1 MDTGVED
8 VIAFRRIEWIFVL
21 IWRGGQEARVNPAEY
36 RPLYRDI
43 AEIELI
49 GVERALQSFSPSRP
63 GIDTSP
69 IPRLPIINLLDTPNL
84 LAPFEPLRFLIIQ
97 SRLTP
102 PRPHRFEFYVS
113 LTLEK
118 AVWEAVP
125 RSAHSRANVIDKKIR
140 GDVRRSMVNNRL

>member
-1 MDTGVED
+1 MRVT
-8 VIAFRRIEWIFVL
+8 IFL
-21 IWRGGQEARVNPAEY
+21 PLSSWNRYLPDSEITDHKSPRYPKPARV
-36 RPLYRDI
+36 
-43 AEIELI
+43 
-49 GVERALQSFSPSRP
+49 
-63 GIDTSP
+63 
-69 IPRLPIINLLDTPNL
+69 
-84 LAPFEPLRFLIIQ
+84 PFEPLRFLIIQ

-125 RSAHSRANVIDKKIR
+125 RSAHSCANVIDKKIR

>member
-63 GIDTSP
+63 GIDSEITDHKSP
-69 IPRLPIINLLDTPNL
+69 RYPKPAR
-84 LAPFEPLRFLIIQ
+84 ASFEPLRFLIIQ

-125 RSAHSRANVIDKKIR
+125 RSAHSCANVIDKKIR

>member
-63 GIDTSP
+63 EIDTSP

-84 LAPFEPLRFLIIQ
+84 LAPPSNRFA
-97 SRLTP
+97 
-102 PRPHRFEFYVS
+102 F
-113 LTLEK
+113 
-118 AVWEAVP
+118 
-125 RSAHSRANVIDKKIR
+125 
-140 GDVRRSMVNNRL
+140 